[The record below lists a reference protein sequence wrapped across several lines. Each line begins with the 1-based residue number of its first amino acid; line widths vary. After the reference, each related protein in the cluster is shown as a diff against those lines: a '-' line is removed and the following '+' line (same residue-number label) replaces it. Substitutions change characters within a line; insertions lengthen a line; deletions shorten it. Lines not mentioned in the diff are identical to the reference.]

1 MIYLDAATTLEP
13 NKDLIAQAKTY
24 LDHSWG
30 NVSGSHS
37 ISRMAKSGLEVAR
50 ENVAKTCGV
59 SPDNIV
65 FTSGASDALNIVIQ
79 GFDRKHK
86 DAKIFCSMTE
96 HDAVKKTCDFV
107 NEEKENVIYLKVDSQ
122 GQINIDDLDQ
132 VDKGDLVC
140 LMATNNET
148 GVAQDIESASKIIH
162 EKEAFLLIDAVQSY
176 YSFNASQICEYG
188 DYAVFSGH
196 KLGGLQGIGLL
207 VIKDRKSISSLM
219 FGGSQEWE
227 LRPGTT
233 PSFLCD
239 SFSKT
244 FVSKY
249 AQVNREHE
257 ISIVNKLNEILTKL
271 LSLSI
276 ENIEFNS
283 CCAKKSPH
291 INSVRFSDIEAQM
304 LVTMLDDKGICVS
317 KGSACASGA
326 STPSRVLTSMG
337 MDQKDAL
344 STIRIS
350 LSSKNTEEELVE
362 AVNII
367 SECIKTLR
375 SFSKKDSVS
384 I

>member
-86 DAKIFCSMTE
+86 DAKIFCSTTE

-249 AQVNREHE
+249 AQVNREYE